1 MFENVFGQ
9 TAVIEALTT
18 ELLSGAVP
26 GSRLF
31 SGPSYSAKLTT
42 ALELARIASCLENA
56 AWTCN
61 CEACTR
67 SKSLIN
73 PDVLIIGRKL
83 LTEEFACGLDL
94 FERQPGLA
102 SRYFL
107 CRSIRKILKRFE
119 PELYMNE
126 SGKLQNIYQLANPLF
141 EFSEIILDESVSTDA
156 ILKEGRKLIPI
167 FTKLVQAIP
176 KDIPI
181 FLIRAVETIA
191 HESPWGKHRTI
202 IIEHADHMQ
211 EPAMNALL
219 KILEEPPR
227 SVSFILTTSNIKA
240 LLPTVRSRLRAY
252 TFFSRNAQQ
261 LSAIYQKI
269 FRLENCLQPLDQFF
283 HTFSRE
289 YDENI
294 EIYAEQF
301 IKTILTNDKNLTIA
315 DLKMHITDQES
326 LRLFIEYT
334 LNYAV
339 QIATLNDRASYSKLQ
354 KLMSLCRENIK
365 KLELFNISP
374 SIILETM
381 LYAFAIM

>member
-9 TAVIEALTT
+9 TGVIKALST
-18 ELLSGAVP
+18 ELSSKAAP

-31 SGPSYSAKLTT
+31 SGPAYSAKLTT
-42 ALELARIASCLENA
+42 ALELARIASCLGNGD
-56 AWTCN
+56 WTCN
-61 CEACTR
+61 CEACKR
-67 SKSLIN
+67 SKSLVN
-73 PDVLIIGRKL
+73 PDVVIIGRKL
-83 LTEEFACGLDL
+83 IPEEFACGLDL

-141 EFSEIILDESVSTDA
+141 EYSETILDESVSKET
-156 ILKEGRKLIPI
+156 IHKEGKKLIPL

-181 FLIRAVETIA
+181 FLIRAVEAIA

-219 KILEEPPR
+219 KILEEPPKTI
-227 SVSFILTTSNIKA
+227 SFILTTRNINA
-240 LLPTVRSRLRAY
+240 LLPTVRSRLRTY
-252 TFFSRNAQQ
+252 TFLSRNTLQ

-269 FRLENCLQPLDQFF
+269 FRLDNHTEPLDQFF
-283 HTFSRE
+283 NSFSLE
-289 YDENI
+289 YDVNI

-301 IKTILTNDKNLTIA
+301 VKSIIANEKNFDVTG
-315 DLKMHITDQES
+315 LKEHITDQAS
-326 LRLFIEYT
+326 LRLFIEYM
-334 LNYAV
+334 LKHAV
-339 QIATLNDRASYSKLQ
+339 KIASDTDKSSFSKLQ
-354 KLMSLCRENIK
+354 NLISICRENMK

-374 SIILETM
+374 GIILETM
-381 LYAFAIM
+381 LFQVL